1 VPTVDPVRPRIVPTS
16 HRTSSPEPTRTTGT
30 WAALIA
36 IGVGAFALV
45 TTEFLPIGLLPQI
58 ARDMGV
64 SEGRAG
70 LVVTISGVLA
80 AIAAPLTIGVAR
92 RLDRRHVLL
101 TLLGL
106 LVLSNLIVA
115 MAPGFATILAGRV
128 ILGATIG
135 AFWTVAGSLGP
146 RLRPGPQ
153 AGLATSIILS
163 GVSLG
168 TVAGVPAGALLGELL
183 GWRYA
188 FGASAA
194 LAVTVLVAV
203 ALLVPS
209 LAPESTRGLKDIVDV
224 LKIRKLRFGL
234 AATVLAFVGQ
244 FAAYTY
250 ITPLML
256 QVMRIG
262 PAAISAVLLG
272 FGAAGFAGNLLGGW
286 AVGKDAHRALMAT
299 LFLLGASVLALTML
313 EAHRA
318 LAVPLIMIWGIGFG
332 MLPIVMQ
339 SWMFSTAPDRLESVQ
354 AIFVS
359 AAQGSIGSGALVGGL
374 TIDHF
379 GINSALW
386 LSVIAAF
393 VTAALIS
400 FRGSTGGSRTATRQ
414 RHIRTT

>member
-1 VPTVDPVRPRIVPTS
+1 MPNQIRLRAVST
-16 HRTSSPEPTRTTGT
+16 HQATSSPAPGT

-45 TTEFLPIGLLPQI
+45 TTEFLPVGLLPQI
-58 ARDMGV
+58 AHDMGV
-64 SEGRAG
+64 SEGQAG
-70 LVVTISGVLA
+70 LVVTLSGALA
-80 AIAAPLTIGVAR
+80 AIAAPLTIGAAR
-92 RLDRRHVLL
+92 QFDRRHVLL
-101 TLLGL
+101 SLLGM
-106 LVLSNLIVA
+106 LVVSNLVVA
-115 MAPGFATILAGRV
+115 TAPGFAVILVGRV

-194 LAVTVLVAV
+194 LALVVLA
-203 ALLVPS
+203 AATFLVPA
-209 LAPESTRGLKDIVDV
+209 LAPESTRGLKDIGDL
-224 LKIRKLRFGL
+224 LKIRKVWFGL
-234 AATVLAFVGQ
+234 AGTVLAFVGQ

-250 ITPLML
+250 IAPLML
-256 QVMRIG
+256 RVMHIG
-262 PAAISAVLLG
+262 PATISAVLLG
-272 FGAAGFAGNLLGGW
+272 FGAAGFVGNLLGGW
-286 AVGKDAHRALMAT
+286 AVGKHAQRALMST
-299 LFLLGASVLALTML
+299 LFLLGASVLALTMV
-313 EAHRA
+313 EAHPA
-318 LAVPLIMIWGIGFG
+318 LAVPLVMLWGLGFG

-339 SWMFSTAPDRLESVQ
+339 SWMFSAAPDRLESVQ

-359 AAQGSIGSGALVGGL
+359 AAQASIGSGALVGGL
-374 TIDHF
+374 MIDRL

-386 LSVIAAF
+386 LSVVAAF
-393 VTAALIS
+393 ATAALIS
-400 FRGSTGGSRTATRQ
+400 LPRKRNHRLTR
-414 RHIRTT
+414 